1 MIHSSILELIGNTP
15 LVRLNRIPG
24 KDCAEVVVKIEFF
37 NPGGSVKDR
46 IGFRIIEDAEKK
58 GLLKPG
64 GTVVEATSG
73 NTGAG
78 LAIACGLK
86 GYRAIFVLPDKQSQ
100 EKIRYLKALGAQ
112 VVVCPTAVAPED
124 PRSYYSVSRRLA
136 EETPNAILA
145 NQYHN
150 PVNPESH
157 YVSTGPEVWEQT
169 EGRLDYFVCG
179 LGTGGTV
186 SGTGRYLK
194 EKDPNIRIVGVDV
207 EGSILRHFFE
217 TGEMIEA
224 QQYLI
229 EGIGEDFIPSTMDM
243 SVIDEIVT
251 VNDRESFLMARRLAT
266 EEGIFAGGS
275 SGSALAGAMEI
286 ARRAGPGKRVV
297 CILPDHGDRYLSRY
311 WSDEWMMDKGF
322 VDPSTLRVADVLRQK
337 PSGPAALV
345 AVSPEELVRTALEKM
360 RSKDVS
366 QVPVLEG
373 NRSIG
378 SLEDGAVMTR
388 VLEDNALLHQKVSKV
403 MGPPF
408 PVVGIGDPLDDALR
422 PLARRQSA
430 VLVVDDGSIAGILT
444 RFDFL
449 KFIHTK

>member
-1 MIHSSILELIGNTP
+1 MIYSNVLELIGNTP
-15 LVRLNRIPG
+15 LLRLNKIPG
-24 KDCAEVVVKIEFF
+24 PDCAEVVVKVEFF

-46 IGFRIIEDAEKK
+46 IGFRMIEDAEKK

-78 LAIACGLK
+78 LAIACAIK
-86 GYRAIFVLPDKQSQ
+86 GYRAVFVLPDKQSQ
-100 EKIRYLKALGAQ
+100 EKIRYLKALGAH
-112 VVVCPTAVAPED
+112 VVVCPTAVEPDD

-136 EETPNAILA
+136 QETPNAILA

-150 PVNPESH
+150 PVNPWSH
-157 YVSTGPEVWEQT
+157 YVSTGPEIWDQT
-169 EGRLDYFVCG
+169 EGRLDYFVAG

-186 SGTGRYLK
+186 SGTGKYLK
-194 EKDPNIRIVGVDV
+194 EKNPEIQIVGVDI
-207 EGSILRHFFE
+207 EGSILHHFYC
-217 TGEMIEA
+217 TGEMKPA

-243 SVIDEIVT
+243 SVIDEIIT
-251 VNDRESFLMARRLAT
+251 VNDRDSFVMARRLAR
-266 EEGIFAGGS
+266 EEGLFTGGS
-275 SGSALAGAMEI
+275 CGSALVGAMVI

-297 CILPDHGDRYLSRY
+297 CLLPDHGDRYLSRF
-311 WSDEWMMDKGF
+311 WNDEWMMDKGF
-322 VDPSTLRVADVLRQK
+322 VDPSTLKVSDVLRQK
-337 PSGPAALV
+337 PSGPTRLISV
-345 AVSPEELVRTALEKM
+345 TPDDAVRHALEVM
-360 RSKDVS
+360 REKDVS

-378 SLEDGAVMTR
+378 SLEDGPVMTR
-388 VLEDNALLHQKVSKV
+388 VLEDTSLLQQKVSKV

-408 PVVGIGDPLDDALR
+408 PVVGADDPMDDALR
-422 PLARRQSA
+422 PLTRKQSA
-430 VLVVDDGSIAGILT
+430 VLVVDEGNIAGILT